1 LPGVPGKPP
10 TSARRRAAT
19 ALALAAA
26 AAAATALC
34 AAPTTATPR
43 PGAAPVPAAPRRSVP
58 HAAPAAAAPR
68 PSVAPTAATPR
79 PSVAHA
85 PAAATA
91 RPSVAAC
98 ALGVLDGAD
107 RTAVPA
113 ALARAEARFAAGLRG
128 VDPAARRRGRRA
140 LATAAAAFVYGIAP
154 VTLRAT
160 VQRFPLNSI
169 VGIAEL
175 AGPETR
181 VVVAPNHDTT
191 YSVAR
196 LELADGPLV
205 VDLPD
210 AGRRYAV
217 LALLDAY
224 TNDFAYLDARTAAG
238 GARSAAIVPPGWRGT
253 LPAGVRRVSSPT
265 NLVWLLGRTLV
276 DGEDDMPGARRV
288 MAGHA
293 LTPLAAWTAG
303 ERRRALIIDAF
314 PSGLAEVRI
323 PRGIAFADALG
334 ASLAADPP
342 PARDACALRAF
353 ATVGIGPGRTPS
365 TETRDPV
372 VRAALAAAP
381 GVGAALVRQG
391 IAGEERE
398 SRRRNNGWLIP
409 GNELGRYGRRYL
421 SRAEITRDGLGANR
435 RREAD
440 YPRASSDSAGRPLDG
455 RHRYVVRFER
465 GELPPVRAFWSLT
478 LYDRRSFLVRNP
490 IDRYTVGDRTP
501 GLRRGRDGS
510 LTVYVQHRP
519 PSAARRANWL
529 PAPAGRFKL
538 MLRLYEPSEA
548 VLSGRW
554 RPPPVRRVG

>member
-1 LPGVPGKPP
+1 MLASPHAA
-10 TSARRRAAT
+10 ARRRARS
-19 ALALAAA
+19 ALVL
-26 AAAATALC
+26 AATA
-34 AAPTTATPR
+34 AAVA
-43 PGAAPVPAAPRRSVP
+43 
-58 HAAPAAAAPR
+58 AAPAPAASG
-68 PSVAPTAATPR
+68 PSVAPAA
-79 PSVAHA
+79 
-85 PAAATA
+85 A
-91 RPSVAAC
+91 RPSVARC

-107 RTAVPA
+107 RAAFPA
-113 ALARAEARFAAGLRG
+113 ALAREEARFAARLRG
-128 VDPAARRRGRRA
+128 ADTADRRRGRRA
-140 LATAAAAFVYGIAP
+140 LAAAAAAYVYGIAP

-169 VGIAEL
+169 VAIAEL

-191 YSVAR
+191 YSVGR
-196 LELADGPLV
+196 LDLRNGPLV

-224 TNDFAYLDARTAAG
+224 TNDFAYLDARAAAG
-238 GARSAAIVPPGWRGT
+238 GARSVAIVPPGWRGT
-253 LPAGVRRVSSPT
+253 LPPGVQRISSPT
-265 NLVWLLGRTLV
+265 NLIWLLGRTLV
-276 DGEDDMPGARRV
+276 DGPDDMPGARSV
-288 MAGHA
+288 MARHA
-293 LTPLAAWTAG
+293 LTPLAVWVAG
-303 ERRRALIIDAF
+303 ERRSALILDAF
-314 PSGLAEVRI
+314 PSGLTEVVV
-323 PRGIAFADALG
+323 PRGLAFADALA

-365 TETRDPV
+365 TEVRDPV
-372 VRAALAAAP
+372 VRAALAAGP

-391 IAGEERE
+391 IARKERE

-440 YPRASSDSAGRPLDG
+440 YPRASTDSSGRPLDG

-465 GELPPVRAFWSLT
+465 GELPPVRGFWSLT
-478 LYDRRSFLVRNP
+478 LYDRRSFLVPNP
-490 IDRYTVGDRTP
+490 IDRYTVGDRTR

-510 LTVYVQHRP
+510 LTVYAQHAP
-519 PSAARRANWL
+519 PTGARRANWL
-529 PAPAGRFKL
+529 PAPAGRFRL
-538 MLRLYEPSEA
+538 MLRLYEPSAA